1 MQYLVDNF
9 FENMQTDKKNIIVG
23 KDIIRSFRDGA
34 KVTTVLKGINIEI
47 KEGEFVAII
56 GRSGAGKSTTLYQ
69 ISLLDDPTSGEIF
82 LDGIGTHD
90 MSQEEKTNFRLNRLG
105 YVFQDY
111 SLMADLNAIENV
123 ALPLLM
129 QGKEKDEA
137 FRLAE
142 KALKEVGLDHVVDHI
157 PANLS
162 GGEQQ
167 RVSIARAIVH
177 EPKIIFADEPTAN
190 LDTISST
197 NVMNIFKKLNQE
209 KGITIVMVTHEE
221 EYTKIVDRII
231 KLEDGKIVSA

>member
-190 LDTISST
+190 LDTLSST
-197 NVMNIFKKLNQE
+197 NVMNIFKKLNEE

>member
-137 FRLAE
+137 FRLSE

-190 LDTISST
+190 LDTLSST
-197 NVMNIFKKLNQE
+197 NVMNIFKKLNEE